1 MSYPRNG
8 WVNETP
14 DQYLPHNE
22 IPDQNLPQ
30 FAEHEWSDHHAV
42 LHKVERTVWL
52 GRFPGLLRVITCQGK
67 SQDSNHMPTILKFPT
82 ADAQYA
88 ALMHYHKMA
97 RHIDRPP
104 AARKY
109 RCLSLQD
116 RVTAYNMRMEGKNI
130 LDIAQKL
137 DSSRTNVSR
146 VLLEM
151 GSAPRGH
158 VPLTKDEICRIR
170 LMRLSGASLRDI
182 AEKMGRTHSTIKYQ
196 VDRLF
201 G

>member
-14 DQYLPHNE
+14 DKY
-22 IPDQNLPQ
+22 LPQ
-30 FAEHEWSDHHAV
+30 FAKHEWSDHHAV

-52 GRFPGLLRVITCQGK
+52 GRFLWLLRVITC
-67 SQDSNHMPTILKFPT
+67 QDSNHMPTILKSPT

-97 RHIDRPP
+97 KHIDRPP
-104 AARKY
+104 ASRKY
-109 RCLSLQD
+109 RCLSFQD
-116 RVTAYNMRMEGKNI
+116 RVTAFNMRMEGKNI
-130 LDIAQKL
+130 LDIAQEL
-137 DSSRTNVSR
+137 DSSRTNISR

-158 VPLTKDEICRIR
+158 VPLTKDEIWQAYAAIR
-170 LMRLSGASLRDI
+170 G
-182 AEKMGRTHSTIKYQ
+182 KSTGH
-196 VDRLF
+196 R
-201 G
+201 

>member
-1 MSYPRNG
+1 MSCPRNG

-14 DQYLPHNE
+14 DQY
-22 IPDQNLPQ
+22 LPQ

-52 GRFPGLLRVITCQGK
+52 GRFPRLLRVITCQGK
-67 SQDSNHMPTILKFPT
+67 CHDTNHLPTIFKFPT

-97 RHIDRPP
+97 EHIDRPP

-109 RCLSLQD
+109 RRLSLHD
-116 RVTAYNMRMEGKNI
+116 RVAAYNLRMEGKSI
-130 LDIAQKL
+130 LDIAQKIG
-137 DSSRTNVSR
+137 STKTNVSR

-151 GSAPRGH
+151 GSARRGH
-158 VPLTKDEICRIR
+158 IPLTRDEICLIR
-170 LMRLSGASLRDI
+170 SMRLSGASLRDI
-182 AEKMGRTHSTIKYQ
+182 AEKLGRPHSTIKYQ